1 MGSILVGV
9 DGSETGLR
17 AVECAAREAVYREGG
32 LTLMTVYETG
42 LAESASRWP
51 SDLLEREAVAA
62 AETAGAHVHER
73 WPDLDVDVRV
83 VTGSPAEEL
92 LRHAREFDVLVVGRR
107 GRGGFPGMRIGSVA
121 YQVAAHAPGYVLV
134 VGEAG
139 VDPGA
144 REIVVGVD
152 GSRHADCAVV
162 AALRTASHHGD
173 RVCAVWAWSP
183 PVFSSAGLG
192 PWASVDEEMT
202 RTQGAALEAVL
213 ARHLPD
219 FPDVEVVRRVVRG
232 QPATALIDA
241 AAGARM
247 IAVGARGT
255 RGFARLALGGVA
267 HALLHHA
274 PCPVLVAHRT

>member
-9 DGSETGLR
+9 DGSEPCLR
-17 AVECAAREAVYREGG
+17 AVECAAREAVYRAGG
-32 LTLMTVYETG
+32 LTLMTVYEVG
-42 LAESASRWP
+42 LADSASRWP

-62 AETAGAHVHER
+62 ADVAGAYVREH
-73 WPDLDVDVRV
+73 WPGLDVDVRV

-92 LRHAREFDVLVVGRR
+92 LRHGREFDVIVVGSR

-134 VGEAG
+134 VGEEGSASEASG
-139 VDPGA
+139 
-144 REIVVGVD
+144 IVVGVD

-162 AALRTASHHGD
+162 AALRTASYHGD

-183 PVFSSAGLG
+183 PVFSSSGLG
-192 PWASVDEEMT
+192 PWARVDEEMSE
-202 RTQGAALEAVL
+202 TQGAALDAVL
-213 ARHLPD
+213 ARHLSD

-232 QPATALIDA
+232 QPTNALIDA

-274 PCPVLVAHRT
+274 PCPVLVAHRV